1 MQKLLTPLAIIATL
15 LLAGCSIYRMDIQQ
29 GNFIT
34 QDMIDGLKPGMTKR
48 QVVFLL
54 GTPLI
59 TDAFHQNR
67 WDYYYSVRHGRGET
81 LRQRVTLVFDNDRL
95 VRLEGDLQPSGDD
108 TSSATTVAESPN
120 NVPSAA
126 SN

>member
-1 MQKLLTPLAIIATL
+1 MQKLLTPLAFIATL

-67 WDYYYSVRHGRGET
+67 WDYYYSMRHGRGET
-81 LRQRVTLVFDNDRL
+81 SRQRITLVFDNDRL
-95 VRLEGDLQPSGDD
+95 VRLEGDLRPTGDD
-108 TSSATTVAESPN
+108 TSSATTVAESTDA
-120 NVPSAA
+120 PSPA